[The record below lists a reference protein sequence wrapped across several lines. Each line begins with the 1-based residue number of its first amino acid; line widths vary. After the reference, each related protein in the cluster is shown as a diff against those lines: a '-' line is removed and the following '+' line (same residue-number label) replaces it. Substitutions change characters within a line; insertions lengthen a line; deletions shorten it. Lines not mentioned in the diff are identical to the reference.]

1 MIKIKY
7 SILFVIA
14 LQCLVLSGCSSRGSF
29 DDNRNERL
37 SMKRIIN
44 AHPKLAS
51 ANINTTGFQ
60 GNLLITGQVSSK
72 ELIAIASNEVKKLR
86 NVKKIY
92 NQLAVLGETSLLSK
106 TNDLLINNRVK
117 SELRKLN
124 DFDQEKIKVVTEYG
138 VVYLMGKLTAQ
149 ESREVLKAAKSTRGA
164 QNVISLKN

>member
-1 MIKIKY
+1 MIPCF
-7 SILFVIA
+7 IL
-14 LQCLVLSGCSSRGSF
+14 
-29 DDNRNERL
+29 
-37 SMKRIIN
+37 
-44 AHPKLAS
+44 
-51 ANINTTGFQ
+51 
-60 GNLLITGQVSSK
+60 
-72 ELIAIASNEVKKLR
+72 ASNEVKKLR

-164 QNVISLKN
+164 QNVISLNN